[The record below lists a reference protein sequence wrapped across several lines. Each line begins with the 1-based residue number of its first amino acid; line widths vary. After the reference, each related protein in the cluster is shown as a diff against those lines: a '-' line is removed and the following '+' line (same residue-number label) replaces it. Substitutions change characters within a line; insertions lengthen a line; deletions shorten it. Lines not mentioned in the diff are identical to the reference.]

1 MDYLFWMY
9 FILIISQII
18 VIEKYPM
25 YAMDFVIPKPRVSQ
39 KELRS
44 NEVIIAQ
51 IYIELSAPIF
61 N

>member
-1 MDYLFWMY
+1 MY

-39 KELRS
+39 KGLRS
-44 NEVIIAQ
+44 NEVIISQ